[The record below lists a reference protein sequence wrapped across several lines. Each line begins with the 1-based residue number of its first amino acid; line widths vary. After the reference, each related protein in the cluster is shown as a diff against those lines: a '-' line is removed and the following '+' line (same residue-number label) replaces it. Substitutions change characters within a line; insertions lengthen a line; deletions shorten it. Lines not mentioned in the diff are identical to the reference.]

1 MKLGVAAWFG
11 EGDGTVKKKRR
22 NFEEKKS
29 PRSSVGMTKVKER
42 KSVERRIK
50 RSNLSHT
57 QTVRCFTTVRI
68 KMHSTGAI
76 IDKQSTATEES

>member
-1 MKLGVAAWFG
+1 MKLRAAVCFG
-11 EGDGTVKKKRR
+11 KGKALLKRR
-22 NFEEKKS
+22 EGTLKETS
-29 PRSSVGMTKVKER
+29 LRSSVGMSKAKEL

-50 RSNLSHT
+50 RGNLSHN